1 MKYNYDNLY
10 FGLVE
15 YYDKNKYKLDVHA
28 LYDDGFG
35 EEFFDLDLKKSI
47 LTYGENE
54 IYYEK
59 SLIPF
64 SDVLYRSRISW
75 GSLNYSDALKM
86 KEIYIRYYFMFL
98 RLKGINNIED
108 LLKEKKKSYTK

>member
-1 MKYNYDNLY
+1 MNYNYDNLY

-15 YYDKNKYKLDVHA
+15 YYDNNKYKLDVHA

-35 EEFFDLDLKKSI
+35 EEFFDLDLKKPI

-64 SDVLYRSRISW
+64 SDVLYKNRISW

-86 KEIYIRYYFMFL
+86 KEMYIRHYFMFL
-98 RLKGINNIED
+98 RLNGINGLED
-108 LLKEKKKSYTK
+108 LSKKEGKSYIK